1 MNKPN
6 FKHTFNSIKR
16 SASKRSPE
24 ILIGLGIA
32 GMLTTTVL
40 AVKATPKAIKL
51 KELEENEKQDY
62 LTKTELVKATWK
74 CYIPTV
80 LIGMS
85 TISCIVGANMLSQKS
100 QASLISAYTL
110 LDNSFKE
117 YRKKAND
124 IFGEDADKRIKEAI
138 AKEKFSKQPFKV
150 TEDKQL
156 FYDMTSD
163 RYFESTLAEVY
174 RAEYELNREYAKH
187 GYCCLNDFYDLIG
200 IDEVAYGYETG
211 WSMDASNMFYGYNCI
226 DFEHELVSLEDE
238 DDGLE
243 CYVLIMPFP
252 PTADYLC

>member
-1 MNKPN
+1 MNAKL
-6 FKHTFNSIKR
+6 FLKKH
-16 SASKRSPE
+16 SAT
-24 ILIGLGIA
+24 ILSCVSIA
-32 GMLTTTVL
+32 GVVITTVT
-40 AVKATPKAIKL
+40 AIRATPKALTLIHEKEDELGVEKL
-51 KELEENEKQDY
+51 TAGE
-62 LTKTELVKATWK
+62 TIKATWK
-74 CYIPTV
+74 CYIPTA

-85 TISCIVGANMLSQKS
+85 TISCIIGANILTQKS

-211 WSMDASNMFYGYNCI
+211 WSMDASNMFYGYDCI